1 MVSMTSEVFDTLKSK
16 VRGAVL
22 APSDAGYDEARTV
35 WNATIDKRPA
45 VIVRCAGSADVIAA
59 VNFAR
64 DNGEAAAR
72 LTSTRGLDGG
82 VERQQIGLSCDRVDQ
97 LDHFADFLGAGG
109 ERLNGG
115 IGALGIADRPARD
128 LARARHLTRNLGNRA

>member
-45 VIVRCAGSADVIAA
+45 VIVRCAGTADVIAA

-64 DNGEAAAR
+64 DNGLVLSVRGGAHNIAGSAVCDDGVM
-72 LTSTRGLDGG
+72 LDLSTMKS
-82 VERQQIGLSCDRVDQ
+82 VRVDPVAQ
-97 LDHFADFLGAGG
+97 
-109 ERLNGG
+109 
-115 IGALGIADRPARD
+115 
-128 LARARHLTRNLGNRA
+128 RAY